1 MSIASSDD
9 APAAAL
15 QAWVE
20 LFGRLHPLLLHAPI
34 GLLVAVA
41 LLRARQFARRRRADA
56 SDAAATSVIG
66 LERAIGMLCWV
77 TAFAALLTAGAGLV
91 LAREDAYAASV
102 TLDRHRLLGI
112 ASAVGALLVAL
123 THGRPRLQVFHHG
136 FLIVSLAVTAVGGHF
151 GAELTHG
158 AGFLAEP
165 FRERAQVPD
174 PPTGPE
180 LVVDGPAR
188 VYEER
193 IAPILAGYCI
203 DCHGPNKRKGG
214 LALYT
219 PAEIEL
225 GGISGD
231 VLSRVYPAASELLRR
246 VHLPLDD
253 DECMP
258 PAGKPRPSAAEL
270 DELRR
275 WIEAGAALPATEPT
289 QAAPQ
294 VELPVQRVSLDEP
307 PADAVTKLRAKLLH
321 VQPRT
326 PDSPLLWIDAAA
338 IAPTLRDDQALEW
351 LEPLAPHIAD
361 LSLARSG
368 VGDALAPVLARMER
382 LERLDL
388 SGTRIGPPTLRALS
402 GLPNLRELVLAR
414 TSLSTCSIDDFA
426 GLPALTS
433 LRAWNSGLPRDVIGA
448 LRAARPGLRID
459 DGTELRSAAL
469 ETEAAITLSGEAP
482 PAAPPSDAS
491 AGSEAPAAGPINTLC
506 PVSGA
511 PIKAG
516 FTRTY
521 QGKVVG
527 FCCNQC
533 PLAFDAD
540 PSSFAA
546 ELP

>member
-1 MSIASSDD
+1 MSIDSSDS

-20 LFGRLHPLLLHAPI
+20 FFGRLHPLLLHAPI
-34 GLLVAVA
+34 GLLVAIA
-41 LLRARQFARRRRADA
+41 LLRAWQFARRRRADA

-66 LERAIGMLCWV
+66 LERAIGMLCWA

-91 LAREDAYAASV
+91 LAREDAYVTST

-112 ASAVGALLVAL
+112 AIAVGVLIVAL
-123 THGRPRLQVFHHG
+123 THGRPRLQVVHHAV
-136 FLIVSLAVTAVGGHF
+136 LIASLAATAFGGHL
-151 GAELTHG
+151 GAELSHG
-158 AGFLAEP
+158 AGFLTEP
-165 FRERAQVPD
+165 FRERVRMAD
-174 PPTGPE
+174 PPTALE
-180 LVVDGPAR
+180 VSTDGPAR

-203 DCHGPNKRKGG
+203 DCHGPTKRKGS
-214 LALYT
+214 LALHG

-231 VLSRVYPAASELLRR
+231 VLSRANPAASELLRR
-246 VHLPLDD
+246 VHVPIDD

-258 PAGKPRPSAAEL
+258 PAGKPRPNAAEL

-275 WIEAGAALPATEPT
+275 WIEAGAPLPATELEPI
-289 QAAPQ
+289 APQ
-294 VELPVQRVSLDEP
+294 VELPVQRASVVEP
-307 PADAVTKLRAKLLH
+307 PADAVAKLRAKLLH
-321 VQPRT
+321 VQRRT

-351 LEPLAPHIAD
+351 LGPLAPHIAD

-368 VGDALAPVLARMER
+368 VGDALAPLLARMER

-388 SGTRIGPPTLRALS
+388 SATRIGPVTLRALG
-402 GLPNLRELVLAR
+402 GLPELRELVLTR
-414 TSLSTCSIDDFA
+414 TALVTCTVEDFA
-426 GLPALTS
+426 GMPALAN
-433 LRAWNSGLPRDVIGA
+433 LRVWNSGLQRSVIEA
-448 LRAARPGLRID
+448 LQAARPNLRID
-459 DGTELRSAAL
+459 DGTDLRSQPL
-469 ETEAAITLSGEAP
+469 ETEEAL
-482 PAAPPSDAS
+482 ALTSDAPLS
-491 AGSEAPAAGPINTLC
+491 TAGAEAPAAVPINTIC

-511 PIKAG
+511 PIKPG
-516 FTRTY
+516 FTREHE
-521 QGKVVG
+521 GRLIG

-540 PSSFAA
+540 PGSFAA
-546 ELP
+546 KLP